1 MVQSVFMS
9 IDIIANFNLVTLIKD
24 KMIVM
29 NDDDGSRDSD
39 SAYTDSTPPWQPTI
53 SPLSWS
59 HGWTPD
65 T

>member
-39 SAYTDSTPPWQPTI
+39 SAYTDSTPP
-53 SPLSWS
+53 
-59 HGWTPD
+59 
-65 T
+65 